1 MNPISK
7 AVIAFTSIVLSSL
20 TLPTFAIGYNG
31 RIDMLQTVNHKEE
44 IESLLNKRY
53 TGDAAPREGGEIHH
67 VKEVSDK
74 DEDYNLKNVGGTMS
88 HKSLLMAAKNG
99 KSFPIFWIV
108 VLLFLQSSISSMI
121 ISRLLCYRLHDE
133 FRITECCN

>member
-7 AVIAFTSIVLSSL
+7 TVTAFTFTLTFTLLSSL
-20 TLPTFAIGYNG
+20 TLPTLAIGHNG

-53 TGDAAPREGGEIHH
+53 TGDAAPREGGEIHR

-74 DEDYNLKNVGGTMS
+74 DEDYNLNKVGRTMS

-99 KSFPIFWIV
+99 KSFFQFFDI
-108 VLLFLQSSISSMI
+108 LLLYPF
-121 ISRLLCYRLHDE
+121 
-133 FRITECCN
+133 